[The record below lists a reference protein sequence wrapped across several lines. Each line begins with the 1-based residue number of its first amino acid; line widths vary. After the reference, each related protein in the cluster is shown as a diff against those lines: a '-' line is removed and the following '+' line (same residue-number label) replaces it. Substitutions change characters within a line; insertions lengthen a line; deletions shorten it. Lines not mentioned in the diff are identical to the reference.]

1 MGFGRVDHVV
11 ILGEPEHALLM
22 QPVRTGFH
30 WRFLY
35 FELLEV
41 KVLVCVSMNVAQHVW
56 AEDSLQESCPFHPG
70 TQLRLAGLA
79 AGTLTY

>member
-1 MGFGRVDHVV
+1 
-11 ILGEPEHALLM
+11 
-22 QPVRTGFH
+22 
-30 WRFLY
+30 
-35 FELLEV
+35 
-41 KVLVCVSMNVAQHVW
+41 MNVAQHVW